1 MLATVNGSNQATPS
15 LKRAIGPWL
24 LFAFVLGDVLG
35 GGIYV
40 LVGQVAGEVGGAA
53 WLAFLV
59 ALALA
64 SLTAASY
71 AHLAARFPFA
81 GGASLYV
88 REASGSGFL
97 AFMAGFAVICS
108 GITSAAT
115 LARAFAGDY
124 LDALVGSPG
133 VWVAV
138 AFLVALTAL
147 NLRGISESVKTNVLL
162 TAVEL
167 GGLLIVV
174 AAGLAA
180 LASGDADPGRAMEV
194 DGSGGVGAALA
205 AVLGGS
211 ALAFYALIGFE
222 DSANVAEETTEQRH
236 AYPRALLGGLAVAG
250 VLYLLIA
257 ALGAAVVPP
266 TDLRESTAPLLEIVA
281 ASPISVPSEAFAVI
295 GLIAITNGALINL
308 IMASR
313 LLYGMS
319 RERIVPRGL
328 SRLLPGRRTPV
339 NAIAATAAAA
349 IALALTGDLATL
361 ARTTVALLLF
371 VFIAVNVS
379 AIALR
384 RTPSERPAMHLPT
397 VVPVLGALGA
407 LAMLTQIDGA
417 TWLRALALLGLG
429 LVAWFGTRLA
439 ARVRGG

>member
-1 MLATVNGSNQATPS
+1 MLATMNAQSQAAPT

-88 REASGSGFL
+88 REASGSAFL

-108 GITSAAT
+108 GIASAAT

-133 VWVAV
+133 IWVAV
-138 AFLVALTAL
+138 AFLLALTAL
-147 NLRGISESVKTNVLL
+147 NLRGISESVRTNVML
-162 TAVEL
+162 TVLEL
-167 GGLLIVV
+167 GGLLIVIV
-174 AAGLAA
+174 AGLAA
-180 LASGDADPGRAMEV
+180 LPGGDVDAGRALAIEG
-194 DGSGGVGAALA
+194 DGLGPALA

-222 DSANVAEETTEQRH
+222 DTANVAEETTEQRH

-257 ALGAAVVPP
+257 ALATVLVAPAQ
-266 TDLRESTAPLLEIVA
+266 LRESTAPLLEVVA
-281 ASPISVPSEAFAVI
+281 ASPISVPDEAFAAI
-295 GLIAITNGALINL
+295 GLVAITNGALINL

-328 SRLLPGRRTPV
+328 SKLLPGRRTPV
-339 NAIAATAAAA
+339 SAIAVTATVA

-361 ARTTVALLLF
+361 ARTTVVLLLF
-371 VFIAVNVS
+371 VFIAVNAS
-379 AIALR
+379 ALALAR
-384 RTPSERPAMHLPT
+384 VPSERPAMRLPQ
-397 VVPVLGALGA
+397 VVPALGVLGAL
-407 LAMLTQIDGA
+407 LMLTQIDGA
-417 TWLRALALLGLG
+417 TWLRALGLLSLG
-429 LVAWFGTRLA
+429 LVAWLAMRLA
-439 ARVRGG
+439 TRVRGG